1 SEAVPAI
8 FTRQGWEE
16 FVKPEL
22 IKLVSGNLRNESD
35 WVLDGEGGDS
45 VVQKAN
51 FVREF
56 MSRYKRDYTKVW
68 YTMIDS
74 VGVRR
79 FSDMANATQQLSL
92 LSDVRNSPVKL
103 LLASVNDNTQWDVP
117 AVREAQQTGV
127 KRDDGFW
134 G

>member
-1 SEAVPAI
+1 

-22 IKLVSGNLRNESD
+22 IKMVSGNLRNETD

-51 FVREF
+51 FVREL
-56 MSRYKRDYTKVW
+56 MARYKRDYTQAW
-68 YTMIDS
+68 YTMVDS

-79 FSDMANATQQLSL
+79 FTDMANATQQLSL
-92 LSDVRNSPVKL
+92 LSDVRNSP
-103 LLASVNDNTQWDVP
+103 
-117 AVREAQQTGV
+117 
-127 KRDDGFW
+127 
-134 G
+134 